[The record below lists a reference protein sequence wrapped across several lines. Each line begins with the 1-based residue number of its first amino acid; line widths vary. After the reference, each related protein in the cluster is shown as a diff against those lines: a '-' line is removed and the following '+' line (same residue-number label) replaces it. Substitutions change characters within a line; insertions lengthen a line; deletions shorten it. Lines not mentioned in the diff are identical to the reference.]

1 MDGVV
6 AYLLS
11 RKFTKD
17 TVIGMG
23 AIKGAPCQ
31 VQSIN
36 KVGKTTTIT
45 LKWEDNLGVDHTQDF
60 EIEDGI
66 DVSSATITANGHLEL
81 TLSDGNTLDCGKVLP
96 QYDTMP
102 TPSSTYN
109 GAIYQYIG
117 STTSSYTNGYY
128 YKCVNDGGTYKWEQ
142 INVQPMP
149 VTSVN
154 GKIGAITLDAS
165 DVSAQEIIQYST
177 MPTASIDYLN
187 KIYQYIGTTDTDYT
201 NGYFYRCELNSE
213 TSAYEWVVANQFAL
227 AEDVYTKD
235 EIGNLSDLPDN
246 TKDIVENIVAINNE
260 IDEKQD
266 ILQYSTL
273 PTPSSDNVGAIIEYI
288 GTTTADYTNGYFYQ
302 CKFDGTNYRWVQKD
316 VQPSGGGTGSDNV
329 IEGYFNATDNLFYEE
344 IAYINPIAGAENVI
358 YISLDTNLLYRYDDD
373 NSIFIRVDEHADGQ
387 TIQVTTMPTASL
399 DELGKVY
406 QFIGTTTA
414 DYTNGYFYKCV
425 VDGSVY
431 SWEEIS
437 TQNSYL
443 KDETY
448 SKDEIGDL
456 SDLPDTTKDII
467 ENIADLDEN
476 KENIFRYEHGADI
489 PTPSASNVGT
499 IIQYIGTTTS
509 DYNSGFFYQCQL
521 NSDTSNYEWIN
532 IEVQPASGST
542 GVSSVNGEVGA
553 VVLDAKKIGLQ
564 VETMPTAT
572 VDNLGNIVQYVG
584 TTTPNYTNGRFYK
597 CVYDGVSVYSW
608 VVAEDYINNGI
619 TTANTNANN
628 VVVDNNNTWGIFDYS
643 GVVGDVTNYPTSTTK
658 TPYSTDRKYTIT
670 VIREN
675 NVLHQICDV
684 SYLQDAN
691 DWRTDRYIR
700 TASWDGNSYTW
711 SDWREIITD
720 EELLGAIDII
730 NTTLSHRAK
739 ENSLTTPFSTTTN
752 YVIGDYVTYL
762 GGFYKFTSNHNA
774 GAWDNNDVTSVDIIT
789 LLGNKADKVNSA
801 TNGDL
806 ASFDANGNL
815 TDSNIAATNVVVKS
829 NTVGLI
835 KNDGD
840 IDTNTYIPTT
850 QKGAVNGVA
859 ELDATGKVP
868 SNQLPS
874 YVDDVVDG
882 YYYDSTHF
890 YEQKVVNAYYN
901 TLDGKFYEDSD
912 YTIIIV
918 PVVGYIY
925 KDINTSN
932 TYTWDTSTLSY
943 ITATPTSITGESGK
957 IYISVDTDI
966 QYRWT
971 GSAFAALGGAL
982 QLGETSSTAYRGDR
996 GKTAYDHSQITNG
1009 TNPHGTTANNVNL
1022 QTSISVDGSTKSQVE
1037 EALGAINTLAG
1048 SNKTALGNKYDVDD
1062 TASTDLNDADY
1073 VPFYD
1078 TSATAKRK
1086 SLWSN
1091 IKSVLKTYFDT
1102 LYTNNTGTVTSVATG
1117 AGLTGGTV
1125 TTSGTIKANLV
1136 SDTAST
1142 LEAASMGTT
1151 ANRQYAVGIDKND
1164 KLSVNVPWK
1173 DYNVVDKTANG
1184 LVPQLPNET
1193 TTSKFLRQDGSWEE
1207 PSYPSVPTA
1216 YTSDPEMDG
1225 TASAGSSSY
1234 WAKGDHVHPTDTSRA
1249 SANDLSNH
1257 ISNTNN
1263 PHSVTA
1269 TQVGLGNVVNTGD
1282 SDTPV
1287 SGGTTK
1293 FTTGGAYTELNKK
1306 ADKVASATSGH
1317 LAGLDGSGNLTD
1329 SGVVASNVIQKVA
1342 TATGLLKD
1350 DGSVDTTNYA
1360 PSNKAYLTDDTAE
1373 TTIDDADY
1381 FPFYDSSA
1389 TNKKKTLWS
1398 NIKSVLKTYFDTL
1411 YATIVSGSPT
1421 QGNFVSLTNTG
1432 NIQDSGKKASDFIEK
1447 NISAT
1452 QNDIAIF
1459 DASGGV
1465 ADSNVLISSL
1475 PTISP
1480 TPSSNPTE
1488 SDIVDAVNLASSN
1501 SSNAPSLYGVQ
1512 QWTNEKKVRRVLNGA
1527 NIPSGVTANAT
1538 GIGTWDDTE
1547 PPTETDWWYDAA
1559 FVVPVYYKPT
1569 TDTVIVTGK
1578 TYYTQDTSTTPYTYT
1593 VVANPVVADI
1603 GTYYEQYSDDVEIS
1617 IKFDPS
1623 GDTTV
1628 LGGYIL
1634 DTTTGKICIKFANS
1648 IDITKARIAVDLT
1661 YTRNEVS

>member
-66 DVSSATITANGHLEL
+66 DVSSATITSNGHLEL

-154 GKIGAITLDAS
+154 GKTGAITLDAS

-177 MPTASIDYLN
+177 MPTASVDYLD
-187 KIYQYIGTTDTDYT
+187 KIYQYIGTTDVDYT

-273 PTPSSDNVGAIIEYI
+273 PTPSSDNVGTIVEYI

-358 YISLDTNLLYRYDDD
+358 YISLDTNLLYRYDID

-387 TIQVTTMPTASL
+387 TIQVDTMPTASV
-399 DELGKVY
+399 DELGKIY
-406 QFIGTTTA
+406 QFIGTTGT
-414 DYTNGYFYKCV
+414 YTNGYFYKCV
-425 VDGSVY
+425 YDSQTTTY
-431 SWEEIS
+431 DWEEIR
-437 TQNSYL
+437 TQDSYF

-448 SKDEIGDL
+448 SQVEIGDL
-456 SDLPDTTKDII
+456 NNLPDNTKDIV
-467 ENIADLDEN
+467 ENISDLNEN
-476 KENIFRYEHGADI
+476 KENVFRYEHGVDI

-572 VDNLGNIVQYVG
+572 VDNLGDIVQYVG
-584 TTTPNYTNGRFYK
+584 TTTLDYTNGRFYK
-597 CVYDGVSVYSW
+597 CVYDGVSTYSW
-608 VVAEDYINNGI
+608 VVAEDYISK
-619 TTANTNANN
+619 
-628 VVVDNNNTWGIFDYS
+628 S
-643 GVVGDVTNYPTSTTK
+643 GTVGLVK
-658 TPYSTDRKYTIT
+658 
-670 VIREN
+670 
-675 NVLHQICDV
+675 
-684 SYLQDAN
+684 N
-691 DWRTDRYIR
+691 DG
-700 TASWDGNSYTW
+700 S
-711 SDWREIITD
+711 
-720 EELLGAIDII
+720 IDQ
-730 NTTLSHRAK
+730 SQYAK
-739 ENSLTTPFSTTTN
+739 EADLAQEFSTATN

-762 GGFYKFTSNHNA
+762 GSFYKFTSNHNA
-774 GAWDNNDVTSVDIIT
+774 GAWDANDVTSVDVIT
-789 LLGNKADKVNSA
+789 LLGNKADKVNLA
-801 TNGDL
+801 NNGDL
-806 ASFDANGNL
+806 AGLDANGNL
-815 TDSNIAATNVVVKS
+815 TDSNIAATNVIVKS

-850 QKGAVNGVA
+850 QKGVVNGVA

-901 TLDGKFYEDSD
+901 TLDGKFYEDSG
-912 YTIIIV
+912 YTTIIV

-943 ITATPTSITGESGK
+943 ITATPTSITGESGV

-1022 QTSISVDGSTKSQVE
+1022 QTSISVDGVVKTQVE
-1037 EALGAINTLAG
+1037 ETLGAINTLAG

-1062 TASTDLNDADY
+1062 TASIDLDDADY
-1073 VPFYD
+1073 IPFYD

-1102 LYTNNTGTVTSVATG
+1102 IYTNNTGTVTSVATG
-1117 AGLTGGTV
+1117 VGLTGGTV

-1184 LVPQLPNET
+1184 LVPQLPNEST
-1193 TTSKFLRQDGSWEE
+1193 TTKFLRQDGSWEV
-1207 PSYPSVPTA
+1207 PNYPSVPTA
-1216 YTSDPEMDG
+1216 YTSNPEMDG
-1225 TASAGSSSY
+1225 TASAGTSTS

-1249 SANDLSNH
+1249 SSSDLTSH
-1257 ISNTNN
+1257 TSNTNN

-1269 TQVGLGNVVNTGD
+1269 TQVGLGSVVNTGD
-1282 SDTPV
+1282 SDIPV

-1306 ADKVASATSGH
+1306 AD
-1317 LAGLDGSGNLTD
+1317 N
-1329 SGVVASNVIQKVA
+1329 
-1342 TATGLLKD
+1342 
-1350 DGSVDTTNYA
+1350 
-1360 PSNKAYLTDDTAE
+1360 NKAYLTDDTAE
-1373 TTIDDADY
+1373 TTIDNADY

-1389 TNKKKTLWS
+1389 TNKRKTLWS

-1411 YATIVSGSPT
+1411 YATIVSSPT
-1421 QGNFVSLTNTG
+1421 EGNFVSLTNTG
-1432 NIQDSGKKASDFIEK
+1432 NIQDSGKKASDFIGK
-1447 NISAT
+1447 VTTAT

-1459 DASGGV
+1459 DLNGAVS
-1465 ADSNVLISSL
+1465 DSNVLISSL

-1480 TPSSNPTE
+1480 VPSGNPTE
-1488 SDIVDAVNLASSN
+1488 SDIVNAVNLAPSN
-1501 SSNAPSLYGVQ
+1501 NSNAPSLYGIQ

-1527 NIPSGVTANAT
+1527 NIPSGVTADAT

-1603 GTYYEQYSDDVEIS
+1603 GNYYEQYSDDVEIS

-1648 IDITKARIAVDLT
+1648 IDITKARIAVDLI

>member
-102 TPSSTYN
+102 IPSATYN

-154 GKIGAITLDAS
+154 GKTGAITLDAS
-165 DVSAQEIIQYST
+165 DVSAQEIIQYSI
-177 MPTASIDYLN
+177 MPTASVDYLD
-187 KIYQYIGTTDTDYT
+187 KIYQYIGTTDVDYT

-273 PTPSSDNVGAIIEYI
+273 PTPSSDNVGAIVEYI
-288 GTTTADYTNGYFYQ
+288 GTTTSDYTNGYFYQ

-329 IEGYFNATDNLFYEE
+329 IEGYFNATDDLFYEE

-358 YISLDTNLLYRYDDD
+358 YISLDTNLLYRYDID

-387 TIQVTTMPTASL
+387 TIQVDTMPTASV
-399 DELGKVY
+399 DELGKIY
-406 QFIGTTTA
+406 QFIGTTGT
-414 DYTNGYFYKCV
+414 YTNGYFYKCV
-425 VDGSVY
+425 YDSQTTTY
-431 SWEEIS
+431 DWEEIR
-437 TQNSYL
+437 TQDSYF
-443 KDETY
+443 KNETY
-448 SKDEIGDL
+448 SQDEIGDL
-456 SDLPDTTKDII
+456 TNLPDNTKDIV
-467 ENIADLDEN
+467 ENISDLNEN
-476 KENIFRYEHGADI
+476 KENVFRYEHGADI

-509 DYNSGFFYQCQL
+509 NYNSGFFYQCQL

-572 VDNLGNIVQYVG
+572 VDNLGDIVQYVG
-584 TTTPNYTNGRFYK
+584 TTTLDYTNGRFYK
-597 CVYDGVSVYSW
+597 CVYDGVSTYSW
-608 VVAEDYINNGI
+608 VVAEDYISK
-619 TTANTNANN
+619 
-628 VVVDNNNTWGIFDYS
+628 S
-643 GVVGDVTNYPTSTTK
+643 GTVGLVK
-658 TPYSTDRKYTIT
+658 
-670 VIREN
+670 
-675 NVLHQICDV
+675 
-684 SYLQDAN
+684 N
-691 DWRTDRYIR
+691 DG
-700 TASWDGNSYTW
+700 S
-711 SDWREIITD
+711 
-720 EELLGAIDII
+720 IDQ
-730 NTTLSHRAK
+730 SQYAK
-739 ENSLTTPFSTTTN
+739 EANLAQEFSTATN

-762 GGFYKFTSNHNA
+762 GNFYKFTSNHNA
-774 GAWDNNDVTSVDIIT
+774 GAWDANDVTSVDVIT

-901 TLDGKFYEDSD
+901 TLDGKFYEDSG
-912 YTIIIV
+912 YTTIIV

-932 TYTWDTSTLSY
+932 TYTWDASTLSY

-966 QYRWT
+966 QYRWS

-1062 TASTDLNDADY
+1062 TASTDLDDADY

-1078 TSATAKRK
+1078 TSATTKKKTLWSTIK
-1086 SLWSN
+1086 SL
-1091 IKSVLKTYFDT
+1091 LKTYFDT

-1142 LEAASMGTT
+1142 LEAESMGTT

-1184 LVPQLPNET
+1184 LVPQLPNEST
-1193 TTSKFLRQDGSWEE
+1193 TTKFLRQDGSWEV
-1207 PSYPSVPTA
+1207 PNYPSVPTD
-1216 YTSDPEMDG
+1216 YTSNPEMDG
-1225 TASAGSSSY
+1225 TASAGTSTS

-1249 SANDLSNH
+1249 SATDLTSH
-1257 ISNTNN
+1257 TSNTNN

-1269 TQVGLGNVVNTGD
+1269 TQVGLGSVVNTGD

-1306 ADKVASATSGH
+1306 ADKVASATNGH
-1317 LAGLDGSGNLTD
+1317 LAGLDSNGNLTD
-1329 SGVVASNVIQKVA
+1329 SGVVASNVIEKVA

-1350 DGSVDTTNYA
+1350 DGTVDTTTYA

-1373 TTIDDADY
+1373 TTIDNADY

-1389 TNKKKTLWS
+1389 TNKRKTLWS

-1411 YATIVSGSPT
+1411 YATIVSSPT
-1421 QGNFVSLTNTG
+1421 EGNFVSLTNTG
-1432 NIQDSGKKASDFIEK
+1432 NIQDSGKKASDFIGK
-1447 NISAT
+1447 VTTAT

-1459 DASGGV
+1459 DANGGV
-1465 ADSNVLISSL
+1465 GDSNVLISSL

-1480 TPSSNPTE
+1480 TPSGNPTE
-1488 SDIVDAVNLASSN
+1488 SDIVNAVNLASSN
-1501 SSNAPSLYGVQ
+1501 NSNAPSLYGIQ

-1527 NIPSGVTANAT
+1527 NIPSGVTADAT

-1648 IDITKARIAVDLT
+1648 IDITKARIAVDLI

>member
-102 TPSSTYN
+102 IPSATYN

-213 TSAYEWVVANQFAL
+213 TSTYEWVVANQFAL
-227 AEDVYTKD
+227 ADDVYTKN
-235 EIGNLSDLPDN
+235 EIGDLSDLPDN
-246 TKDIVENIVAINNE
+246 TKNIVENIVAINNE

-273 PTPSSDNVGAIIEYI
+273 PTPSSDNVGTIVEYI

-358 YISLDTNLLYRYDDD
+358 YISLDTNLLYRYDID

-387 TIQVTTMPTASL
+387 TIQVDTMPIASV
-399 DELGKVY
+399 DELGKIY
-406 QFIGTTTA
+406 QFVGTTGT
-414 DYTNGYFYKCV
+414 YTNGYFYKCV
-425 VDGSVY
+425 YDSQTTTY
-431 SWEEIS
+431 NWEEII
-437 TQNSYL
+437 TQDSYL
-443 KDETY
+443 KNETY
-448 SKDEIGDL
+448 SQVEIGDL
-456 SDLPDTTKDII
+456 TNLPDNTKDIV
-467 ENIADLDEN
+467 ENISDLNEN
-476 KENIFRYEHGADI
+476 KENVFRYEHGVDI

-572 VDNLGNIVQYVG
+572 VDNLGDIVQYVG
-584 TTTPNYTNGRFYK
+584 TTTLDYTNGRFYK
-597 CVYDGVSVYSW
+597 CVYDGVSTYSW
-608 VVAEDYINNGI
+608 VVAEDYISK
-619 TTANTNANN
+619 
-628 VVVDNNNTWGIFDYS
+628 S
-643 GVVGDVTNYPTSTTK
+643 GTVGLVK
-658 TPYSTDRKYTIT
+658 
-670 VIREN
+670 
-675 NVLHQICDV
+675 
-684 SYLQDAN
+684 N
-691 DWRTDRYIR
+691 DG
-700 TASWDGNSYTW
+700 S
-711 SDWREIITD
+711 
-720 EELLGAIDII
+720 IDQ
-730 NTTLSHRAK
+730 SQYAK
-739 ENSLTTPFSTTTN
+739 EADLAQEFSTATN

-762 GGFYKFTSNHNA
+762 GNFYKFTSNHNA
-774 GAWDNNDVTSVDIIT
+774 GAWDANDVTSVDVIT

-882 YYYDSTHF
+882 YY
-890 YEQKVVNAYYN
+890 N
-901 TLDGKFYEDSD
+901 TVDGKFYEES
-912 YTIIIV
+912 
-918 PVVGYIY
+918 
-925 KDINTSN
+925 
-932 TYTWDTSTLSY
+932 TYTTE
-943 ITATPTSITGESGK
+943 IVGQSGV

-1022 QTSISVDGSTKSQVE
+1022 QTSISVDGVVKTQVE
-1037 EALGAINTLAG
+1037 ETLNALNTLAG

-1062 TASTDLNDADY
+1062 SASTDLDDADY

-1078 TSATAKRK
+1078 TSATTKKKTLWSTIK
-1086 SLWSN
+1086 SL
-1091 IKSVLKTYFDT
+1091 LKTYFDT

-1173 DYNVVDKTANG
+1173 DYDVVDKTANG
-1184 LVPQLPNET
+1184 LVPQLPNEST
-1193 TTSKFLRQDGSWEE
+1193 TTKFLRQDGSWEV
-1207 PSYPSVPTA
+1207 PNYPSVPTA
-1216 YTSDPEMDG
+1216 YTSNPEMDG
-1225 TASAGSSSY
+1225 NASAGTSTS
-1234 WAKGDHVHPTDTSRA
+1234 WAKGDHVHP
-1249 SANDLSNH
+1249 
-1257 ISNTNN
+1257 
-1263 PHSVTA
+1263 
-1269 TQVGLGNVVNTGD
+1269 
-1282 SDTPV
+1282 SDT
-1287 SGGTTK
+1287 TK
-1293 FTTGGAYTELNKK
+1293 ANKV
-1306 ADKVASATSGH
+1306 DSATNGD
-1317 LAGLDGSGNLTD
+1317 LASLDSNGDLVD
-1329 SGVVASNVIQKVA
+1329 SGVVASNVIQKVT

-1350 DGSVDTTNYA
+1350 DGTVDTTTYA

-1381 FPFYDSSA
+1381 FPFYDTSA
-1389 TNKKKTLWS
+1389 TGKRKTLFS
-1398 NIKSVLKTYFDTL
+1398 SIVNKLKTIFATL
-1411 YATIVSGSPT
+1411 VTGTFTA
-1421 QGNFVSLTNTG
+1421 GNLVSLDSSG
-1432 NIQDSGKKASDFIEK
+1432 NIADSGKSANDIVTTTDMTTAIGKSRRFQVTNSDGTERYYLLSELTVSSNSFTYPYSLKGSIGRYATTDK
-1447 NISAT
+1447 VDFDIIADFRVGSKITGYISSSIDGTYYDIICSEDSSTKRIYLYINQIYDYADVTISGQSGIVTGTITPTATMLGTAGAKLSNLAPISNKMDKVSTAT

-1459 DASGGV
+1459 DANGGV

-1501 SSNAPSLYGVQ
+1501 NSNAPSLYGIQ
-1512 QWTNEKKVRRVLNGA
+1512 QWTNEKKIRRVLNGA
-1527 NIPSGVTANAT
+1527 NIPSGTTADAT

-1569 TDTVIVTGK
+1569 TDTIIVTGK

-1648 IDITKARIAVDLT
+1648 IDITKARIAVDLI

>member
-102 TPSSTYN
+102 IPSATYN

-154 GKIGAITLDAS
+154 GKTGAITLDAS

-177 MPTASIDYLN
+177 MPTASVDYAN
-187 KIYQYIGTTDTDYT
+187 KVYQYIGTTDVNYT

-213 TSAYEWVVANQFAL
+213 TSTYEWVVANQFAL
-227 AEDVYTKD
+227 AEDVYTKN

-273 PTPSSDNVGAIIEYI
+273 PTPSSDNVGAIVEYI
-288 GTTTADYTNGYFYQ
+288 GTTTSDYTNGYFYQ

-316 VQPSGGGTGSDNV
+316 VQPSGGGTSSDNV
-329 IEGYFNATDNLFYEE
+329 IEGYFNATDDLFYEE

-358 YISLDTNLLYRYDDD
+358 YISLDTNLLYRYDID

-387 TIQVTTMPTASL
+387 TIQVDTMPTASV
-399 DELGKVY
+399 DELGKIY
-406 QFIGTTTA
+406 QFIGITGT
-414 DYTNGYFYKCV
+414 YTNGYFYKCV
-425 VDGSVY
+425 YDSQTTTY
-431 SWEEIS
+431 DWEEIR
-437 TQNSYL
+437 TQDSYF
-443 KDETY
+443 KNETY
-448 SKDEIGDL
+448 SQVEIGDL
-456 SDLPDTTKDII
+456 TNLPDNTKDIV
-467 ENIADLDEN
+467 ENISDLNEN
-476 KENIFRYEHGADI
+476 KENVFRYEHGVDI

-521 NSDTSNYEWIN
+521 DSNTSNYEWVN

-572 VDNLGNIVQYVG
+572 VDNLGDIVQYVG
-584 TTTPNYTNGRFYK
+584 TTTLDYTNGRFYK
-597 CVYDGVSVYSW
+597 CVYDGVSTYSW
-608 VVAEDYINNGI
+608 VVAEDYISK
-619 TTANTNANN
+619 
-628 VVVDNNNTWGIFDYS
+628 S
-643 GVVGDVTNYPTSTTK
+643 GTVGLVK
-658 TPYSTDRKYTIT
+658 
-670 VIREN
+670 
-675 NVLHQICDV
+675 
-684 SYLQDAN
+684 N
-691 DWRTDRYIR
+691 DG
-700 TASWDGNSYTW
+700 S
-711 SDWREIITD
+711 
-720 EELLGAIDII
+720 IDQ
-730 NTTLSHRAK
+730 SQYAK
-739 ENSLTTPFSTTTN
+739 EADLAQEFSTATN

-762 GGFYKFTSNHNA
+762 GSFYKFTSNHNA
-774 GAWDNNDVTSVDIIT
+774 GAWDANDVTSVDVIT
-789 LLGNKADKVNSA
+789 LLGNKADKVNLA
-801 TNGDL
+801 NNGDL
-806 ASFDANGNL
+806 AGLDANGNL

-901 TLDGKFYEDSD
+901 TLDGKFYEDSG
-912 YTIIIV
+912 YTTIIV

-932 TYTWDTSTLSY
+932 TYTWDASTLSY

-966 QYRWT
+966 QYRWS

-1022 QTSISVDGSTKSQVE
+1022 QTSISVDGVAKSQVE

-1062 TASTDLNDADY
+1062 TASTDLDDADY

-1184 LVPQLPNET
+1184 LVPQLPNEST
-1193 TTSKFLRQDGSWEE
+1193 TTKFLRQDGSWEV
-1207 PSYPSVPTA
+1207 PNYPSVPTA
-1216 YTSDPEMDG
+1216 YTSNPEMDG
-1225 TASAGSSSY
+1225 NASAGTSTS
-1234 WAKGDHVHPTDTSRA
+1234 WAKGDHVHP
-1249 SANDLSNH
+1249 
-1257 ISNTNN
+1257 
-1263 PHSVTA
+1263 
-1269 TQVGLGNVVNTGD
+1269 
-1282 SDTPV
+1282 SDT
-1287 SGGTTK
+1287 TK
-1293 FTTGGAYTELNKK
+1293 ANKV
-1306 ADKVASATSGH
+1306 DSATNGD
-1317 LAGLDGSGNLTD
+1317 LASLDANGDLVD
-1329 SGVVASNVIQKVA
+1329 SGVVASKVIQKVT

-1350 DGSVDTTNYA
+1350 DGTVDTTNYA

-1381 FPFYDSSA
+1381 FPFYDTSA
-1389 TNKKKTLWS
+1389 TGKRKTLFS
-1398 NIKSVLKTYFDTL
+1398 SIVNKLKATFATL
-1411 YATIVSGSPT
+1411 VTGTFTSG
-1421 QGNFVSLTNTG
+1421 NLVSLDSSG
-1432 NIQDSGKKASDFIEK
+1432 NIADSGKKASDFQTVSLADFTGDLNTLTTAGYKQYKAKLSDLTNAPTVSYTPMECYIDVWSDTNNVYQVIRIVGLTYSPSAKYSSTFKRSSYNTGSALSWGAWEQIDNK
-1447 NISAT
+1447 ISIVSGAT

-1459 DASGGV
+1459 DANGGV
-1465 ADSNVLISSL
+1465 SDSNVLISSL

-1480 TPSSNPTE
+1480 VPSGNPTE
-1488 SDIVDAVNLASSN
+1488 SDIVNAVNLAPSN
-1501 SSNAPSLYGVQ
+1501 NSNAPSLYGIQ

-1527 NIPSGVTANAT
+1527 NIPSGVTADAT

-1648 IDITKARIAVDLT
+1648 IDITKARIAVDLI